1 MIVGVQGYSWVS
13 GVQVLLRFPPA
24 CHYRSYW
31 PWETGTSV
39 PMITLQG
46 CSVIQP
52 KSLPTQMY
60 KSGAKSNAAPACAPP
75 HRTCAPAPKL
85 APNPSPMATQRRPLP
100 RGAALPGRPAAKASG
115 GNAGAAEP
123 AQSQVLLSVPRSAR
137 TSLGAA
143 GAKVAVAEPAPDE
156 NEGRQRPGARVHGG
170 DTSAHP
176 PTRKRVAIAA
186 HQANSEHAAPA
197 PSATLLAISAP
208 CTLEERFEHMVA
220 SAHGGPRASGRP
232 AVAHTVTYGLLGSI
246 IAAVEAV
253 MAQHGYDE
261 LRANCG
267 GLLAR
272 DESYGFL
279 LTDLLM
285 GQVGAR
291 TLTLTLTLTLTQ
303 T

>member
-1 MIVGVQGYSWVS
+1 MCDTARSGAVCGLGASGAAAGVQR
-13 GVQVLLRFPPA
+13 LPP
-24 CHYRSYW
+24 
-31 PWETGTSV
+31 
-39 PMITLQG
+39 
-46 CSVIQP
+46 
-52 KSLPTQMY
+52 
-60 KSGAKSNAAPACAPP
+60 PP
-75 HRTCAPAPKL
+75 LTCG
-85 APNPSPMATQRRPLP
+85 STRRHWMATQRRPLP
-100 RGAALPGRPAAKASG
+100 RGAALPGRPAAKVSG

-137 TSLGAA
+137 TGLGAA

-176 PTRKRVAIAA
+176 PTRKPVAIAA
-186 HQANSEHAAPA
+186 HQANSEHPAPA
-197 PSATLLAISAP
+197 PSATGLAISAP
-208 CTLEERFEHMVA
+208 ITLEERFEHMVA

-253 MAQHGYDE
+253 MARHGYDE